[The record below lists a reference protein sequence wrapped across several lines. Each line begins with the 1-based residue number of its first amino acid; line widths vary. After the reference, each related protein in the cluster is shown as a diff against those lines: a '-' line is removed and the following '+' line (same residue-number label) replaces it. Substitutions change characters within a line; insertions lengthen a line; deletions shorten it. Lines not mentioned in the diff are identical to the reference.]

1 MAERRAGV
9 RSGVS
14 GRPPGYEGA
23 GGARGAGGHDAGR
36 AVGGARARG
45 RADHGEKG
53 AAAAAGEPHRGS
65 RTF

>member
-23 GGARGAGGHDAGR
+23 GGARGAGGHDTGR

-45 RADHGEKG
+45 RGDHGEKG
-53 AAAAAGEPHRGS
+53 GGGRGRGAAQGER
-65 RTF
+65 